1 MFKSLIL
8 AVPLA
13 LMTLPSANAFG
24 VVVLETFTIP
34 IVPLDE
40 TTFEAIEADGAGGTQ
55 MWCAAGIFATRVLGM
70 TNGEIYIK
78 QARGP
83 SVAAQGRKGVV
94 FTTQEVPNASKSYS
108 QGVQT
113 TGKSFS
119 AGHAHALCFGSDLR
133 VVRIRLPNGQ
143 IVRR

>member
-1 MFKSLIL
+1 MSKSLALAALL
-8 AVPLA
+8 AVLTPLNV
-13 LMTLPSANAFG
+13 NAFG
-24 VVVLETFTIP
+24 IATLETFTIP
-34 IVPLDE
+34 IVPLDK

-55 MWCAAGIFATRVLGM
+55 MWCAAGIFATRVLGI

-119 AGHAHALCFGSDLR
+119 AGHAHSLCFGSDFR

>member
-1 MFKSLIL
+1 MFKSLAL
-8 AVPLA
+8 AALLA
-13 LMTLPSANAFG
+13 LPTQTNADFFVFG
-24 VVVLETFTIP
+24 TLETFTIP
-34 IVPLDE
+34 IVPIDE

-55 MWCAAGIFATRVLGM
+55 MWCAAGIFTNRVLGQDRA
-70 TNGEIYIK
+70 EVYIK

-83 SVAAQGRKGVV
+83 SVTVEGRKGVV

-108 QGVQT
+108 QGVRT
-113 TGKSFS
+113 AGKSFS
-119 AGHAHALCFGSDLR
+119 AGHAYALCRGSDFR